1 MKATADKKNT
11 EVKVQLNGGNPFVI
25 IIPADKSGYQSL
37 QSVKTKQSP
46 AIELACVKGEMDK
59 VEELIGKIT
68 SKYEEL
74 VKPAL
79 QEAFG
84 DIPLRYTE
92 ANTLMTFQKGE
103 EVYQAYFE
111 LNTEERPDG
120 GELAVT
126 KKKQIK

>member
-1 MKATADKKNT
+1 MKAAADKKNT
-11 EVKVQLNGGNPFVI
+11 EVKVSINNGNQFVI
-25 IIPADKSGYQSL
+25 IIPVDKSGYQSL
-37 QSVKTKQSP
+37 QSVKTKQSS

-68 SKYEEL
+68 SKYEKL

-79 QEAFG
+79 REAFG

-120 GELAVT
+120 EELVVT
-126 KKKQIK
+126 KKK

>member
-1 MKATADKKNT
+1 MKAAADKKNT
-11 EVKVQLNGGNPFVI
+11 EVKVSINDGNPFVI
-25 IIPADKSGYQSL
+25 IIPVDKSGYQSL
-37 QSVKTKQSP
+37 QSVKTKQAQ
-46 AIELACVKGEMDK
+46 AIELACIKGEMDK

-79 QEAFG
+79 QAAFR

-111 LNTEERPDG
+111 LNMEERPA
-120 GELAVT
+120 GEELVVT
-126 KKKQIK
+126 KRQ

>member
-1 MKATADKKNT
+1 MKAAADKKNT
-11 EVKVQLNGGNPFVI
+11 EVKVSINNSNPFVI
-25 IIPADKSGYQSL
+25 IIPVDKSGYQSL
-37 QSVKTKQSP
+37 QSVKTKQSS
-46 AIELACVKGEMDK
+46 AIELACVKGEMNK

-111 LNTEERPDG
+111 LNTEERPA
-120 GELAVT
+120 GEELVVT
-126 KKKQIK
+126 KKK

>member
-1 MKATADKKNT
+1 MKAAADKKNT
-11 EVKVQLNGGNPFVI
+11 EVKVSINDGNPFVI
-25 IIPADKSGYQSL
+25 IIPVDKSGYQSL
-37 QSVKTKQSP
+37 QSVKTKQAP

-111 LNTEERPDG
+111 LNMEECPA
-120 GELAVT
+120 GEELVAT
-126 KKKQIK
+126 KKK

>member
-1 MKATADKKNT
+1 MKAAADKKNT
-11 EVKVQLNGGNPFVI
+11 EVKVSINSSNPFVI
-25 IIPADKSGYQSL
+25 IIPVDKSGYQSL
-37 QSVKTKQSP
+37 QSVKTKQSS
-46 AIELACVKGEMDK
+46 AIELACVKGETDK
-59 VEELIGKIT
+59 VEELIGKIA

-103 EVYQAYFE
+103 EVYQACFE
-111 LNTEERPDG
+111 LNTEERPAG
-120 GELAVT
+120 GELAAA
-126 KKKQIK
+126 KKK

>member
-1 MKATADKKNT
+1 MKAAADKKNT

-25 IIPADKSGYQSL
+25 IIPVDKSSYQSL

-111 LNTEERPDG
+111 LNMEERPA
-120 GELAVT
+120 GEELVVT
-126 KKKQIK
+126 KKK

>member
-1 MKATADKKNT
+1 MKVTADKKNT

-25 IIPADKSGYQSL
+25 IIPVDKSGYQSL
-37 QSVKTKQSP
+37 QSVKTKQSS

-111 LNTEERPDG
+111 LNMEERPA
-120 GELAVT
+120 GEELVLT
-126 KKKQIK
+126 KKK

>member
-1 MKATADKKNT
+1 MKVTADKKNT

-25 IIPADKSGYQSL
+25 IIPVDKSGYQSL

-74 VKPAL
+74 VRPAL

-111 LNTEERPDG
+111 LNMEERPDG
-120 GELAVT
+120 EELVVT
-126 KKKQIK
+126 KKN

>member
-1 MKATADKKNT
+1 MKAAADKKNT
-11 EVKVQLNGGNPFVI
+11 EVKVSINDSNPFVI
-25 IIPADKSGYQSL
+25 VIPVDKSGYQSL
-37 QSVKTKQSP
+37 QSVKTKQSS
-46 AIELACVKGEMDK
+46 AIELACIKGETNK

-111 LNTEERPDG
+111 LNMEERPA
-120 GELAVT
+120 GEELVVT
-126 KKKQIK
+126 KKK

>member
-1 MKATADKKNT
+1 MKVTADKKNT

-25 IIPADKSGYQSL
+25 IIPVDKSGYQSL
-37 QSVKTKQSP
+37 QSVKTKQSS
-46 AIELACVKGEMDK
+46 AIELACVKGETDK

-120 GELAVT
+120 EELVVT
-126 KKKQIK
+126 KKK

>member
-1 MKATADKKNT
+1 MKAAADKKNT
-11 EVKVQLNGGNPFVI
+11 EVKVSINNNNPFVI
-25 IIPADKSGYQSL
+25 IIPVDKSGYQSL
-37 QSVKTKQSP
+37 QSVKTKQSS
-46 AIELACVKGEMDK
+46 AIELACIKGEMDK

-111 LNTEERPDG
+111 LNTEERPA
-120 GELAVT
+120 GEELVVT
-126 KKKQIK
+126 KKK

>member
-1 MKATADKKNT
+1 MKVTADKKNT

-25 IIPADKSGYQSL
+25 IIPVDKSGYQSL
-37 QSVKTKQSP
+37 QSVKTKQAP

-74 VKPAL
+74 VRPAL

-111 LNTEERPDG
+111 LNMEERPA
-120 GELAVT
+120 GEELVVT
-126 KKKQIK
+126 KK

>member
-1 MKATADKKNT
+1 MKAAADKKNT
-11 EVKVQLNGGNPFVI
+11 EVKVSINDGNPFVI
-25 IIPADKSGYQSL
+25 IIPVDKSGYQSL
-37 QSVKTKQSP
+37 QSVKTKQSS
-46 AIELACVKGEMDK
+46 AIELACIKGEMDK

-79 QEAFG
+79 QETFG

-120 GELAVT
+120 EELVVT
-126 KKKQIK
+126 KKQ

>member
-1 MKATADKKNT
+1 MKAAADKKNT
-11 EVKVQLNGGNPFVI
+11 EVKVSINNSNPFVI
-25 IIPADKSGYQSL
+25 IIPVDKSGYQTL
-37 QSVKTKQSP
+37 QSVKTKQSQ

-111 LNTEERPDG
+111 LNTEERPA
-120 GELAVT
+120 GEELVVT
-126 KKKQIK
+126 KKK

>member
-1 MKATADKKNT
+1 MKAAVDKKNT
-11 EVKVQLNGGNPFVI
+11 EVKVSINNGNPFVI
-25 IIPADKSGYQSL
+25 IIPVDKSGYQSL
-37 QSVKTKQSP
+37 QSVKTKQSS

-74 VKPAL
+74 VRPAL
-79 QEAFG
+79 REAFG

-111 LNTEERPDG
+111 LNMEERPA
-120 GELAVT
+120 GEELVVT
-126 KKKQIK
+126 KKN

>member
-25 IIPADKSGYQSL
+25 IIPVDKSGYQSL

-79 QEAFG
+79 QETFG

-111 LNTEERPDG
+111 LNIEEEPNKE
-120 GELAVT
+120 ELVVT
-126 KKKQIK
+126 KKN

>member
-1 MKATADKKNT
+1 MKAAADKKNT
-11 EVKVQLNGGNPFVI
+11 EVKISINNSNPFVI
-25 IIPADKSGYQSL
+25 IIPVDKSGYQSL
-37 QSVKTKQSP
+37 QSVKTKQSS
-46 AIELACVKGEMDK
+46 AIELACIKGEMDK

-111 LNTEERPDG
+111 LNTEERPA
-120 GELAVT
+120 GEELVVT
-126 KKKQIK
+126 KEK

>member
-1 MKATADKKNT
+1 MKVTADKKNT

-25 IIPADKSGYQSL
+25 IIPVDKSGYQSL
-37 QSVKTKQSP
+37 QSVKTKQSS

-120 GELAVT
+120 EELVVT
-126 KKKQIK
+126 KKK

>member
-1 MKATADKKNT
+1 MKVTADKKNT

-25 IIPADKSGYQSL
+25 IIPVDKSGYQSL
-37 QSVKTKQSP
+37 QSVKTKQSS
-46 AIELACVKGEMDK
+46 AIELACIKGEMDK

-79 QEAFG
+79 QETFG

-92 ANTLMTFQKGE
+92 ANTLLTFQKGE
-103 EVYQAYFE
+103 EVYQPYFE

-120 GELAVT
+120 EELVVT
-126 KKKQIK
+126 KKN

>member
-1 MKATADKKNT
+1 MKAEADKKNT
-11 EVKVQLNGGNPFVI
+11 EVKVSVNNNNPFVI
-25 IIPADKSGYQSL
+25 IIPVDKSGYQSL
-37 QSVKTKQSP
+37 QSVKTKQSS

-79 QEAFG
+79 REAFG

-120 GELAVT
+120 EELVVT
-126 KKKQIK
+126 KKK

>member
-1 MKATADKKNT
+1 MKASADKKNT
-11 EVKVQLNGGNPFVI
+11 EVKVSINDGNPFVI
-25 IIPADKSGYQSL
+25 IIPVDKSGYQSL
-37 QSVKTKQSP
+37 QSVKTKQAP
-46 AIELACVKGEMDK
+46 TIELACVKGEMDK

-74 VKPAL
+74 VRPAL

-84 DIPLRYTE
+84 DTPLRYTE

-111 LNTEERPDG
+111 LNMEERPASE
-120 GELAVT
+120 ELVVT
-126 KKKQIK
+126 KRQ

>member
-1 MKATADKKNT
+1 MKAAADKKNT
-11 EVKVQLNGGNPFVI
+11 EVKVSINNSNPFVI
-25 IIPADKSGYQSL
+25 IIPVDKSGYQSL
-37 QSVKTKQSP
+37 QSVKTKQSS
-46 AIELACVKGEMDK
+46 AIELACIKGEMDK

-74 VKPAL
+74 VRPAL

-111 LNTEERPDG
+111 LNTEERPAEQ
-120 GELAVT
+120 ELVVT
-126 KKKQIK
+126 KKK

>member
-1 MKATADKKNT
+1 MKAAANKKNT
-11 EVKVQLNGGNPFVI
+11 EVKVSINNSNPFVI
-25 IIPADKSGYQSL
+25 IIPVDKSGYQSL
-37 QSVKTKQSP
+37 QSVKTKQSS

-111 LNTEERPDG
+111 LNTEERPA
-120 GELAVT
+120 GEELVVT
-126 KKKQIK
+126 KKK

>member
-1 MKATADKKNT
+1 MKAAADKKNT

-25 IIPADKSGYQSL
+25 VIPVDKSGYQSL

-46 AIELACVKGEMDK
+46 AIELACVKGETDK
-59 VEELIGKIT
+59 VEELVGKIT

-111 LNTEERPDG
+111 LNMEERPA
-120 GELAVT
+120 GEELVVT
-126 KKKQIK
+126 KKK

>member
-1 MKATADKKNT
+1 MKAAADKKNT
-11 EVKVQLNGGNPFVI
+11 EVKVSINNSNPFVI
-25 IIPADKSGYQSL
+25 IIPVDKSGYQSL
-37 QSVKTKQSP
+37 QSVKTKQSS

-74 VKPAL
+74 VRPAL

-120 GELAVT
+120 EELVVT
-126 KKKQIK
+126 KKK

>member
-1 MKATADKKNT
+1 MKTTADKKNT
-11 EVKVQLNGGNPFVI
+11 EVKVSINNGNPFVI
-25 IIPADKSGYQSL
+25 IIPVDKSGYQSL

-92 ANTLMTFQKGE
+92 ANTLMTFQKGK

-111 LNTEERPDG
+111 LNTEERPA
-120 GELAVT
+120 GEELVVT
-126 KKKQIK
+126 KKK